1 MKTNHAMLIVTVAA
15 TIATLACGQVVSE
28 EQADAGA
35 DGDGGS
41 GAGLDQFFSLAQIH
55 TIDIN
60 VDAAGVA
67 ALLEAPRIYT
77 PGAVTID
84 GDSYAQVGV
93 RLKGQAGSFVALDG
107 DYPEISQDGN
117 GNPGKSAFIVDFNR
131 YTSGQKHLGLTKL
144 TINNMV
150 QDDSGIHEYLGYAL
164 FRAGKVP
171 APRTGYAK
179 VSFNGVAK
187 GIYALIESPDN
198 GEHLERWF
206 GSATGNLY
214 EGAYG
219 TDLAADR
226 WRDFDQDSGD
236 DESMA
241 DLAALVAALEAVG
254 DDSDPT
260 SVLVRYFDLDQY
272 TTFAAT
278 ELFLGHWDGYTS
290 SANNFMIY
298 HDIDTDKWSFMPWG
312 IDQIFENTMGEFAGV
327 MGAPGPRWNEMGGRI
342 HALCFRSPT
351 CLGKL
356 ATAWAEL
363 LDRVDAMALA
373 ELADSAAA
381 LVGPH
386 VLAEANAHG
395 DPLMTSGAIAAISS
409 FLDQRPAEV
418 GHWLPCLS
426 GSSVDSDSDGYDDCT
441 VDCNPNAAEINP
453 GADEQCNFIDDDC
466 NGVRDDPA
474 GCPRCLTTRAPDGVD
489 YQLCYQGKSSI
500 EAAAYCHAEGGEL
513 ASIHDLATA
522 EHVTFAFMD
531 MIGVEASWIGLND
544 RSSEGDFVWSDGSI
558 VDFTRMVDAEPSP
571 ERDCI
576 LNRPY
581 GWMPQECDQ
590 PRAFICK

>member
-1 MKTNHAMLIVTVAA
+1 MTTNRATTTVAIA
-15 TIATLACGQVVSE
+15 VTIATIACGQVVGDDR
-28 EQADAGA
+28 ADGGA
-35 DGDGGS
+35 DSDGDS
-41 GAGLDQFFSLAQIH
+41 ASGLDQFFSLAEIH
-55 TIDIN
+55 TIDIM
-60 VDAAGVA
+60 VSSAGVA
-67 ALLEAPRIYT
+67 ALLDEPRSYT
-77 PGAVTID
+77 QGAVTID
-84 GDSYAQVGV
+84 GHSYAQVGV

-150 QDDSGIHEYLGYAL
+150 QDPSGIHEYLGYRL
-164 FRAGKVP
+164 FRAGEVP

-219 TDLAADR
+219 TDLAPDR
-226 WRDFDQDSGD
+226 WRDFDQDRGD

-241 DLAALVAALEAVG
+241 DLAALVEALAAVG
-254 DDSDPT
+254 DEGDPT
-260 SVLVRYFDLDQY
+260 GVLLRYFDLDQY
-272 TTFAAT
+272 ATFAAT

-298 HDIDTDKWSFMPWG
+298 HDSASDKWTFMPWG
-312 IDQIFENTMGEFAGV
+312 IDQIFENNMGEFAGV
-327 MGAPGPRWNEMGGRI
+327 MQAPGPRWSEMGGRI

-356 ATAWAEL
+356 ATAWTEV
-363 LDRVDAMALA
+363 LDRVEAIALA
-373 ELADSAAA
+373 ELAGSAAA
-381 LVGPH
+381 VIGPH
-386 VLAEANAHG
+386 VLAEASAHG

-409 FLDQRPAEV
+409 FLAQRPTEV
-418 GHWLPCLS
+418 GRWLPCLY
-426 GSSVDSDSDGYDDCT
+426 GTSVDSDDDGYDDCT
-441 VDCNPNAAEINP
+441 VDCDPSAAAINP
-453 GADEQCNFIDDDC
+453 GAAEQCNFVDDDC

-474 GCPRCLTTRAPDGVD
+474 GCPHCLTTRAPDGVD
-489 YQLCYQGKSSI
+489 YQLCYQGKSWSD
-500 EAAAYCHAEGGEL
+500 AAAYCRVEGGEL
-513 ASIHDLATA
+513 ASIHDLETA
-522 EHVTFAFMD
+522 EHLTFTFID

-544 RSSEGDFVWSDGSI
+544 RSSEGNFEWSDGST
-558 VDFTRMVDAEPSP
+558 VDFTRMVEGEASP

-581 GWMPQECDQ
+581 GWMPHECDL